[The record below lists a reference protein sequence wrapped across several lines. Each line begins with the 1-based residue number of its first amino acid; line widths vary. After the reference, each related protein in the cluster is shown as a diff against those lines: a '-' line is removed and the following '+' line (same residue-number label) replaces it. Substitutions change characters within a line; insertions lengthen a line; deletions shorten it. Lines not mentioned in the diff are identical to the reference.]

1 MASFYINPKT
11 GIDNDRVPGSRAN
24 PLRTLT
30 YALTKR
36 VLSGDEVKLAP
47 GTYSL
52 ATGESFPIVIPSGV
66 TVKAS
71 EDSKGRDVL
80 IEGGG
85 RYTSPSSA
93 RYGFNVTFAI
103 EKNSQLQDVT
113 VSNTNLRG
121 TGVWIESPSI
131 KEAIAPTV
139 TNCTFINCNME
150 GVFVAGAANPKIL
163 DSVFLGSKGYGI
175 SINAK
180 AKGEIRSNR
189 FERNTVAI
197 STRDEVAPSIADNTI
212 RENIRS
218 GVIISGSSKPVL
230 RNNRM
235 QKNGDDGVVVIGQA
249 CPDLGNHK
257 QRGGN
262 VFTDNG
268 INDLL
273 TYFDLQNA
281 SSNRLVSYGNQ
292 LDPERVK
299 GLVDFLDYKI
309 VTYKL
314 QGRLLNQATNAP
326 LANFT
331 VRAFD
336 LDATPLKKLED
347 VITSSEGKFAIAYK
361 LLLPIEGASSQ
372 QRRFWLSVCNP
383 QGEELWQSEIRL
395 RAGEEKPGDIQ
406 VSLEEN
412 LLDIPNKRLTM
423 TGLGIAGDSPPN
435 DFQPPLVD
443 GIHLRWAF
451 GFKRGFPGYGYY
463 LFRRQYRGGNKVC
476 LQQSIPYHFLPF
488 AFDTKSFPTDFGI
501 LSSDKNLVL
510 SDKFASGRN
519 VQAIGNF
526 DLEGRS
532 YLRFD
537 LNPGLLA
544 RRAEISIGFR
554 HSKEQV
560 GFYQVDSGP
569 NPRIEQGVRFEVQFP
584 SGTFPP
590 QTRVVD
596 WGWVGLDC
604 GQQLEI
610 ELPRP
615 ASLVELLLKDYA
627 VGFGPATIEIF
638 NEDGTSAGTKETSS
652 TEEPQRIILRGAA
665 ITRIVVQKPDNELL
679 LRQFCYRPSVT
690 SEEGQIQV
698 RGLLEGA
705 EVTQVNVTGQDD
717 EKIVSATLE
726 FEALSSVEITS
737 GPASL
742 IDLCWELSSDGG
754 WEKVPDFP
762 YPMRLPVTHPDY
774 PCTLVM
780 NENLSQARE
789 LARKRIQYGN
799 PDRFTSV
806 PAAYTT
812 GKISVVKGS
821 PVVKGMGTNWS
832 EKLIGCVLQVSGDAT
847 AYTVMMLVSPDKLV
861 LSRNYGGENHTDIAY
876 TITDDVFGQLH
887 DYLVHLVSKGS
898 GSSSMSDRYLP
909 IPAYAIGRIAVTAQS
924 CDVQGIN
931 TQWSTDLEGLTL
943 EVVADTAGNIRA
955 INGSSDVRGIKTNW
969 SENLA
974 GMVLQVEGQREEY
987 TITKVDSPTQL
998 TLNQAYEGETVL
1010 VGNYTIV
1017 EQAIYTIAK
1026 VNSPTQLTLQ
1036 QNYGGTTKKTTRYTI
1051 GCALQSIEPGGAPSR
1066 MPKQYPLDL
1075 ILSGTLHPAIAQML
1089 GLYWI
1094 DDKAEPGIEYEYVI
1108 VGDRTGIFCGNGE
1121 IALAYIKIWGLQV
1134 LQALVDFA
1142 KDPQPRKVEPAPPLP
1157 EPQDL
1162 RVYALPSSVA
1172 IPLNGGNIDLRQ
1184 NVGLRWELPVSV
1196 QGEQRKLLP
1205 EAPVR
1210 YHLWRADL
1218 GEQEPTSAPANADY
1232 QPITDSEREP
1242 ISVIPTFWPDAQEL
1256 QRPPDFPPY
1265 PFHAIDGG
1273 LLDGQW
1279 YSYQICGVDIF
1290 GRHSPNSAPTK
1301 WYQWASVPSSRRWN
1315 YEHPPGEQLKPHF
1328 AIRLLDTTPP
1338 PPPTAIEAYALD
1350 PSDPTVLK
1358 DAAYKT
1364 WWNAL
1369 TATAWYQALSEK
1381 QKKNL
1386 IGLRVRWQWTLAHS
1400 LQAPDTR
1407 EFRIY
1412 YHPGQ
1417 MNAVL
1422 GRIVAVRAISATES
1436 EVDVDVPASLG
1447 ASQLV
1452 GAWLREGASAFK
1464 VIDSEIGSSCCLK
1477 VQNIELRANI
1487 GKISVE
1493 QGSAA
1498 VKGRDTSWSEDL
1510 AGMVLQVDGDSALYT
1525 IATVDS
1531 LTHLT
1536 LNKNYSGTTGGEKNY
1551 SLYKI
1556 PRAGVPCTFEI
1567 PPPVNSSQHPL
1578 FVDYGAA
1585 TNWSDRIYVVGY
1597 DEHWSQ
1603 PTDAG
1608 GNPLPFRQYEI
1619 FLPTPSGEFQ
1629 AGLPLIASR
1638 IEPIVYAHI
1647 GISAADDKI
1656 YILDQRNTGD
1666 WSDRSG
1672 NEGIVGQP
1680 VKVFRVL
1687 REPPEPPV
1695 PPPADSDRVYATPAN
1710 YHGQS
1715 FYTYRWQPDPPLKC
1729 HIFRALDDTLFQIDW
1744 ARRVKSPDTI
1754 DASDDYFPVEWRG
1767 SDPSSVARREQI
1779 AKALNQLNA
1788 FLPAEGGKAQ
1798 GVAYYRQ
1805 LANDALRV
1813 LAGLPGNERAFAQ
1826 VTVQPL
1832 DSEELDMEDPT
1843 QKRWRDRVGP
1853 DNPTTYQPKE
1863 KLRAYIDTLDG
1874 RSTNRYFYRV
1884 AYVDGAHNRSGL
1896 SLASPPVYLPDIVLP
1911 EKPQLLKV
1919 LGGHRRVILRWRAYQ
1934 EKGLC
1939 RYLIYRT
1946 ESKTDGRDIRLM
1958 GEPVANLPAVTL
1970 VALASEVDLGVGTDV
1985 SIIERVYAAEGFNF
1999 NADLLS
2005 GQSAEQ
2011 YLAIPTVPVGTRV
2024 TGLTAPDGIP
2034 VVVVYR
2040 DSRQGL
2046 QHTYWGNEPRVWT
2059 DEGLLGGCTYY
2070 YRIIATRTGETANG
2084 TITLHSLPSDLVAG
2098 RAVDLTLPNPPTITS
2113 IEWVRISENDTIYPF
2128 TSPAPEGEVRYPAV
2142 HLVWTSSN
2150 PDLSCLVQFQMEPS
2164 SSFANASG
2172 WLPRGTY
2179 EFIHK
2184 NEFSFVEQTYRIRVV
2199 DRSGNANTVYAT
2211 AILPP
2216 FKVKNEEIK

>member
-11 GIDNDRVPGSRAN
+11 GIDIDRVPGSRAN
-24 PLRTLT
+24 PFRTLT
-30 YALTKR
+30 YALKKR
-36 VLSGDEVKLAP
+36 VLSGDEVKLSP
-47 GTYSL
+47 GTYTL
-52 ATGESFPIVIPSGV
+52 VTGESFPIVIPLGV

-71 EDSKGRDVL
+71 EDCTGRDVL

-85 RYTSPSSA
+85 RCTSPSSA
-93 RYGFNVTFAI
+93 RYGFNVTI
-103 EKNSQLQDVT
+103 VIKKNSQLQDVT

-131 KEAIAPTV
+131 MEAIAPTV

-150 GVFVAGAANPKIL
+150 GVFVAGAANPRIL
-163 DSVFLGSKGYGI
+163 DSVFLENKGYGI

-180 AKGEIRSNR
+180 AKGEIRGNR

-218 GVIISGSSKPVL
+218 GIIISGSSKPVL
-230 RNNRM
+230 RNNRI

-262 VFTDNG
+262 VYTDNG

-299 GLVDFLDYKI
+299 GLVDFLDYKF
-309 VTYKL
+309 VTYRL

-347 VITSSEGKFAIAYK
+347 VITTSEGKFAIEYK
-361 LLLPIEGASSQ
+361 LLLPIEWASSQ

-383 QGEELWQSEIRL
+383 QGEEHWQSQIRL
-395 RAGEEKPGDIQ
+395 RAGEERPGDIQ
-406 VSLEEN
+406 ISLEEN

-451 GFKRGFPGYGYY
+451 NPKRGFPGYGYY
-463 LFRRQYRGGNKVC
+463 LFRRKYPG
-476 LQQSIPYHFLPF
+476 Y
-488 AFDTKSFPTDFGI
+488 
-501 LSSDKNLVL
+501 
-510 SDKFASGRN
+510 
-519 VQAIGNF
+519 
-526 DLEGRS
+526 DLAR
-532 YLRFD
+532 LRF
-537 LNPGLLA
+537 
-544 RRAEISIGFR
+544 
-554 HSKEQV
+554 
-560 GFYQVDSGP
+560 YQEGSGP
-569 NPRIEQGVRFEVQFP
+569 NPRVEQDVTLMVKSIDGSLLSQTEVVA
-584 SGTFPP
+584 G
-590 QTRVVD
+590 
-596 WGWVGLDC
+596 GWLEC
-604 GQQLEI
+604 GWQIEI
-610 ELPRP
+610 ELPYP
-615 ASLVELLLKDYA
+615 AFLVELLIKNYA
-627 VGFGPATIEIF
+627 EGFGPATIEVF
-638 NEDGTSAGTKETSS
+638 NEDGTSNGTQKRSVKR
-652 TEEPQRIILRGAA
+652 EPERIKLVGTA
-665 ITRIVVQKPDNELL
+665 ITRIVVKKPNNKLFLQEV
-679 LRQFCYRPSVT
+679 CYRRIVT
-690 SEEGQIQV
+690 SE
-698 RGLLEGA
+698 
-705 EVTQVNVTGQDD
+705 
-717 EKIVSATLE
+717 
-726 FEALSSVEITS
+726 
-737 GPASL
+737 
-742 IDLCWELSSDGG
+742 GG

-762 YPMRLPVTHPDY
+762 YPMSLPVTHPDY
-774 PCTLVM
+774 PCTLGISQD
-780 NENLSQARE
+780 LSQARE
-789 LARKRIQYGN
+789 LARQRIHYGD

-806 PAAYTT
+806 PAAYTKGT
-812 GKISVVKGS
+812 ISVAKGS

-832 EKLIGCVLQVSGDAT
+832 EKIIGGVLRVSGDAT
-847 AYTVMMLVSPDKLV
+847 AYTVMMLISPEKLV
-861 LSRNYGGENHTDIAY
+861 LSQNYGGENHTDIAY

-887 DYLVHLVSKGS
+887 DYLVHLVSKASGS
-898 GSSSMSDRYLP
+898 GSMSDRCLP

-1134 LQALVDFA
+1134 LQALVDIA

-1172 IPLNGGNIDLRQ
+1172 IPLNGGNLELRQ
-1184 NVGLRWELPVSV
+1184 NVGLRWELPVSE

-1273 LLDGQW
+1273 LLDGRW

-1369 TATAWYQALSEK
+1369 TASAWYQALSEE

-1400 LQAPDTR
+1400 LQAPDTH

-1412 YHPGQ
+1412 YQQGQ

-1464 VIDSEIGSSCCLK
+1464 VNGWEGGGSCCLK

-1498 VKGRDTSWSEDL
+1498 VKGRDTSWSGDL
-1510 AGMVLQVDGDSALYT
+1510 AGMGLQVDGDSALYT

-1536 LNKNYSGTTGGEKNY
+1536 LDKNYSGTTGGGKNY

-1567 PPPVNSSQHPL
+1567 PPPVNSSRHPL

-1619 FLPTPSGEFQ
+1619 FLPAPSGEFR
-1629 AGLPLIASR
+1629 AGLPLTASQ

-1647 GISAADDKI
+1647 GISAADDKT
-1656 YILDQRNTGD
+1656 YIPDKRIIGD

-1687 REPPEPPV
+1687 RVPPDPPV
-1695 PPPADSDRVYATPAN
+1695 PPPADSDRVYTTPAN

-1729 HIFRALDDTLFQIDW
+1729 HVFRALDDTLFQIDW

-1767 SDPSSVARREQI
+1767 SDPSNVARREQI
-1779 AKALNQLNA
+1779 AKDLNQLNT

-1798 GVAYYRQ
+1798 AIAYYRQ

-1832 DSEELDMEDPT
+1832 DPEELDPEDPT
-1843 QKRWRDRVGP
+1843 QKRLRDRVGP

-1863 KLRAYIDTLDG
+1863 ELRAYIDTLDG

-1896 SLASPPVYLPDIVLP
+1896 SLASPPVYLPNVVP
-1911 EKPQLLKV
+1911 PRAPVVTKV
-1919 LGGHRRVILRWRAYQ
+1919 LGGDRQIILRWASNREPDLAEYRVYRADSQEAARDLRLMTLVHTEVVSPGEPDTRPAEVEWIDPVPGLVNFFYRMVAVDEVGNVSVPSQPRTARAYD
-1934 EKGLC
+1934 ETC
-1939 RYLIYRT
+1939 PDPPTWNSPIPRADT
-1946 ESKTDGRDIRLM
+1946 
-1958 GEPVANLPAVTL
+1958 N
-1970 VALASEVDLGVGTDV
+1970 
-1985 SIIERVYAAEGFNF
+1985 SIV
-1999 NADLLS
+1999 LS
-2005 GQSAEQ
+2005 WTSF
-2011 YLAIPTVPVGTRV
+2011 
-2024 TGLTAPDGIP
+2024 LT
-2034 VVVVYR
+2034 
-2040 DSRQGL
+2040 
-2046 QHTYWGNEPRVWT
+2046 
-2059 DEGLLGGCTYY
+2059 
-2070 YRIIATRTGETANG
+2070 
-2084 TITLHSLPSDLVAG
+2084 
-2098 RAVDLTLPNPPTITS
+2098 DLT
-2113 IEWVRISENDTIYPF
+2113 
-2128 TSPAPEGEVRYPAV
+2128 
-2142 HLVWTSSN
+2142 
-2150 PDLSCLVQFQMEPS
+2150 CLVQRSPS
-2164 SSFANASG
+2164 GTNTWSNISRWLARGAYTLTDSSRA
-2172 WLPRGTY
+2172 LGTSY
-2179 EFIHK
+2179 D
-2184 NEFSFVEQTYRIRVV
+2184 YRLRVL
-2199 DRSGNANTVYAT
+2199 DRQGRQNRLFNILTV
-2211 AILPP
+2211 
-2216 FKVKNEEIK
+2216 